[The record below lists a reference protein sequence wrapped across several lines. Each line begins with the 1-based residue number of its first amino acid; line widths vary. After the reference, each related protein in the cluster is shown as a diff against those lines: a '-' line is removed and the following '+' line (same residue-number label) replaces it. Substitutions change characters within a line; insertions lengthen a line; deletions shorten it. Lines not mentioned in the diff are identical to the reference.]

1 MLDLSLNLEYSTKRV
16 MKLNNN
22 TIKNGPL
29 YFNNVKGQTTRVIGS
44 LNSRRVWTQRR
55 GETPEATSISD
66 LRYASGEEV
75 SAYLD
80 KTEQVA
86 ALA

>member
-1 MLDLSLNLEYSTKRV
+1 

-29 YFNNVKGQTTRVIGS
+29 YFNSVQGQTTRVIGN

-55 GETPEATSISD
+55 GESPQATSISD
-66 LRYASGEEV
+66 LRYASGGEV

-80 KTEQVA
+80 KTEQVV

>member
-1 MLDLSLNLEYSTKRV
+1 MLDTGLRVGYSLKRV

-29 YFNNVKGQTTRVIGS
+29 YYNSVQGQTTRVIGN

-55 GETPEATSISD
+55 GEVPAATSISD
-66 LRYASGEEV
+66 LRYASGSEV

-86 ALA
+86 LV